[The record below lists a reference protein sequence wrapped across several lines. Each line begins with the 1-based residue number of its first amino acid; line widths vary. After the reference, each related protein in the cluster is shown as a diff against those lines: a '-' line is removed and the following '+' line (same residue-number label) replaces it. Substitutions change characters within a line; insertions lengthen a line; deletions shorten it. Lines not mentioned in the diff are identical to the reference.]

1 MLSCVCVSFH
11 RTVCPFS
18 RSPFPHARAV
28 QTHSECD
35 HRRVQCSLARH
46 VTRGILRTLRSTVRT
61 IHSHS
66 TRQVPPRPTQSLRL
80 PDLRPKSTDGA
91 ARNKLKHSMH
101 GESHGESTIPQLQ
114 SSPAA
119 RCAIPKAGT
128 QHATFDLVLELEIA
142 AAAVDEGRA
151 SRESRVKGGS
161 ASEEQ
166 LHAPRRPQESQ
177 RAPWR
182 RRSSRR

>member
-1 MLSCVCVSFH
+1 M
-11 RTVCPFS
+11 
-18 RSPFPHARAV
+18 
-28 QTHSECD
+28 
-35 HRRVQCSLARH
+35 
-46 VTRGILRTLRSTVRT
+46 
-61 IHSHS
+61 
-66 TRQVPPRPTQSLRL
+66 
-80 PDLRPKSTDGA
+80 
-91 ARNKLKHSMH
+91 
-101 GESHGESTIPQLQ
+101 HGESTI
-114 SSPAA
+114 
-119 RCAIPKAGT
+119 RTIAIVTGGALRE
-128 QHATFDLVLELEIA
+128 HATFDLVLELEIA